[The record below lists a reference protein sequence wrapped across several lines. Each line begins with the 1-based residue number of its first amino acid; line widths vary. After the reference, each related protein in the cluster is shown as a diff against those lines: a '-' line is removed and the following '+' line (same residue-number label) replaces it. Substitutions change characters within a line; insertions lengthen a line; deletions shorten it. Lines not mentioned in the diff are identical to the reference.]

1 MKQLRDQRQQFYL
14 VVYTQTDAHVG
25 HYYCGGGLDLGLN
38 EVGIEDG
45 RKLARRFK
53 KNPLKIKRIIAS
65 PELRSIQMADVM
77 HDEIKAK
84 LTLDRDFA
92 DQFLGELEGK
102 PMPKAN
108 GHGTSAVEDPV
119 SDPPRGESSE
129 AFSKRVNDGLVKILK
144 EPGALLIVTH
154 PRVARAVYNLIGL
167 GAEKIIPGVLYAID
181 IPAGEGI
188 AHAREI

>member
-1 MKQLRDQRQQFYL
+1 MKQLREQRQQFYL
-14 VVYTQTDAHVG
+14 VVYTQTDAQTG
-25 HYYCGGGLDLGLN
+25 NYYCGSGLDLGLN
-38 EVGIEDG
+38 EAGIEEG

-84 LTLDRDFA
+84 LSLVRDFA
-92 DQFLGELEGK
+92 DQFLGDLEGK
-102 PMPKAN
+102 PMPKPN
-108 GHGTSAVEDPV
+108 GHGALAVEDPV
-119 SDPPRGESSE
+119 ADPPRGESAD
-129 AFSKRVNDGLVKILK
+129 AFSARVNNGLVKILQ
-144 EPGALLIVTH
+144 EPGVLLLVTH
-154 PRVARAVYNLIGL
+154 PRVARAVYKMIGI
-167 GAEKIIPGVLYAID
+167 GSEVITPGILYAID